1 MGEKDLAYEL
11 IEKIVVGNQVM
22 PAVTQEEIYQIC
34 EEGEKRYKADSQIPP
49 GFKDA
54 KNKDG
59 VRKYSDLI
67 IWKEILRFARDA
79 SLNL

>member
-1 MGEKDLAYEL
+1 MTS
-11 IEKIVVGNQVM
+11 
-22 PAVTQEEIYQIC
+22 VTQEEIYQIC
-34 EEGEKRYKADSQIPP
+34 EEGERRYKTDPQTPP

-67 IWKEILRFARDA
+67 RIGKKFFAMQEKKA
-79 SLNL
+79 